1 MTIQRAEGD
10 RSVFKRS
17 SRLAS
22 VAAFALLAPLTL
34 SACVSDGDKLTGTA
48 NLAPAAETA
57 SSSAS
62 STSTARPEIT
72 KISLAD
78 NGPSRVT
85 VPSGRPVAAA
95 TTSGAE
101 TARGGRV
108 VVAAAKASSAET
120 ARDASSATLTTR
132 AVAGAAAAKTVATN
146 TVSAAKDGAVAAKDS
161 VVAGASRVGAGA
173 VAVANVSVQTVKTVA
188 QAVGD
193 TITGDPKIDRLIA
206 QAADDNEIPRELA
219 YAVVRVESHY
229 NPRARGSGV
238 YGLSQ
243 IKPATARGLGFS
255 GPTEALLDPETNLRY
270 GMRYLKGAW
279 EQGGGDVCQ
288 TAMKYKGGHRTTTM
302 SKSASVYCSNVKR
315 HMAAIR
321 SRKSPAMSSDSTL
334 IAAVEPTVR
343 AGIIER
349 TVAAKPVLARVAA
362 TNAVAAAPQSAS
374 PAATAMTSQ
383 APASGAAAAVGLPK
397 TVPVPAVNPVRVA
410 DNSSRPAAAAN
421 GGIPVG
427 RMVGGRVVRPSA
439 AAVPQP
445 DIDRFGGAFDA
456 STPATTAPA
465 GGLGFN

>member
-17 SRLAS
+17 GRLAS

-57 SSSAS
+57 TSSAS
-62 STSTARPEIT
+62 STSTARPGIT
-72 KISLAD
+72 QISLAD

-85 VPSGRPVAAA
+85 VPSGRPAAAA
-95 TTSGAE
+95 TASGAE
-101 TARGGRV
+101 SARGGRV
-108 VVAAAKASSAET
+108 VVAAKAPAVAPSVETTDRAASA
-120 ARDASSATLTTR
+120 SLTTR
-132 AVAGAAAAKTVATN
+132 AVAGAAAATTVAAN
-146 TVSAAKDGAVAAKDS
+146 TVSAAKDGVVAAKDS

-193 TITGDPKIDRLIA
+193 TITGDPKIDQLIA

-255 GPTEALLDPETNLRY
+255 GPAEALLDPETNLRY

-321 SRKSPAMSSDSTL
+321 SRKSPAMSPDSTL

-349 TVAAKPVLARVAA
+349 TVAAKPVLARVA
-362 TNAVAAAPQSAS
+362 TQSVVAAAPQPAS

-383 APASGAAAAVGLPK
+383 RGL
-397 TVPVPAVNPVRVA
+397 
-410 DNSSRPAAAAN
+410 S
-421 GGIPVG
+421 
-427 RMVGGRVVRPSA
+427 
-439 AAVPQP
+439 
-445 DIDRFGGAFDA
+445 
-456 STPATTAPA
+456 
-465 GGLGFN
+465 

>member
-17 SRLAS
+17 GRLAS

-95 TTSGAE
+95 TANGAE
-101 TARGGRV
+101 SARGGRV
-108 VVAAAKASSAET
+108 VVAAKAPPAAPSTETSRSTASA
-120 ARDASSATLTTR
+120 SLTTR
-132 AVAGAAAAKTVATN
+132 AVAGAAAAKTAATN
-146 TVSAAKDGAVAAKDS
+146 TVSAAKDGVVAAKDS

-193 TITGDPKIDRLIA
+193 TITGDPKIDQLIA

-255 GPTEALLDPETNLRY
+255 GPAEALLDPETNLRY

-288 TAMKYKGGHRTTTM
+288 AAMK
-302 SKSASVYCSNVKR
+302 
-315 HMAAIR
+315 
-321 SRKSPAMSSDSTL
+321 
-334 IAAVEPTVR
+334 
-343 AGIIER
+343 IEQH
-349 TVAAKPVLARVAA
+349 L
-362 TNAVAAAPQSAS
+362 
-374 PAATAMTSQ
+374 
-383 APASGAAAAVGLPK
+383 
-397 TVPVPAVNPVRVA
+397 
-410 DNSSRPAAAAN
+410 
-421 GGIPVG
+421 
-427 RMVGGRVVRPSA
+427 
-439 AAVPQP
+439 
-445 DIDRFGGAFDA
+445 
-456 STPATTAPA
+456 
-465 GGLGFN
+465 